1 MDLDDEPRRPE
12 SALDEAIKEPLDDL
26 SLAELRK
33 RIALL
38 EAEIRRVEVEIT
50 QKDAGKAAA
59 EAFFGV
65 ANGLETFGKL
75 PFLRISFNLK
85 SILMAAS

>member
-59 EAFFGV
+59 EAFFG
-65 ANGLETFGKL
+65 GG
-75 PFLRISFNLK
+75 
-85 SILMAAS
+85 